1 MISYIIV
8 LLAVLCFAL
17 QFAMTKVYEQC
28 VKQTAVTSFVMLV
41 IAGIVG
47 AIIYLCV
54 GGFKVNVSLIS
65 IALASIFAIIMI
77 PYYIVSIKV
86 LSLGSLAIYS
96 MFMMLGGMLLPFVYG
111 LLFLNESVSWG
122 KIAGCVIMGVFIVL
136 QGIAQNEAENRKIK
150 NKQLFFIL
158 CLCIFVVNGLTG
170 VIATV
175 HQNHT
180 DAVDEISFT
189 VLTCVIT
196 VFGGL
201 IALIVVWLFQ
211 KKSQNFTQLKN
222 IIKVKPLILVS
233 VIGAAMHTGN
243 YLILKAASHIPATV
257 QFPLISGGT
266 IVFSALISV
275 LCFKEKMSKKELF
288 CVVGAFVSTVLFTF

>member
-17 QFAMTKVYEQC
+17 QFAITKVYEQC

-122 KIAGCVIMGVFIVL
+122 KIAGCVIMSVFIVL

-180 DAVDEISFT
+180 NAVDEISFT

-196 VFGGL
+196 VFLGL
-201 IALIVVWLFQ
+201 IAFIVAWLFQ

-288 CVVGAFVSTVLFTF
+288 CVVGAFVSTVLFAF